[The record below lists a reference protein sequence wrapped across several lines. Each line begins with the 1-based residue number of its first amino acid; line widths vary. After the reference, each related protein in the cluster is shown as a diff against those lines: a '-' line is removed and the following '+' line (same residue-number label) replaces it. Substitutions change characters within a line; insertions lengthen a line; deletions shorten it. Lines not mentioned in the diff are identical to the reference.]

1 MKITVGQLR
10 RIIREEVEQEK
21 LRKIVRESAESALE
35 EGIWDNIRDLASATF
50 TGKVQGKDIPKGVD
64 KGMWVGIMQAAQ
76 KLPPERRS
84 AYIADAT
91 MQARESGNKSYISAN
106 SWLKNAVAEE
116 EEVAQMN
123 ASEKARYDAR
133 MKARAAVER
142 DNAAMAARIASYER
156 DMQKF
161 RDKEQAEKEKR
172 EREDLDR
179 MLRRGKAPYNPS
191 GSSSMGRMT
200 DAW

>member
-1 MKITVGQLR
+1 LT
-10 RIIREEVEQEK
+10 
-21 LRKIVRESAESALE
+21 
-35 EGIWDNIRDLASATF
+35 SATF

-116 EEVAQMN
+116 EVAEMN
-123 ASEKARYDAR
+123 ASEKARHAAR

-156 DMQKF
+156 DKQKF
-161 RDKEQAEKEKR
+161 RDKEQAEKEER